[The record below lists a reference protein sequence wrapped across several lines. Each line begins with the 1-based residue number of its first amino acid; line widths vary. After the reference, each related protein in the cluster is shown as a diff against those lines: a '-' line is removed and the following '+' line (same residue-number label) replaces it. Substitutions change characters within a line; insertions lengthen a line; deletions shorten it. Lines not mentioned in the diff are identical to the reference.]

1 MTGRSKVLAGIG
13 IVAVVGA
20 GAFFALRGA
29 SGAGAEVRMEEVQ
42 RRDLV
47 STVTAS
53 GNLRARRQVDISSEV
68 SARVQE
74 LLVAEG
80 DEVEEGQ
87 VLLRLDP
94 TQIRA
99 ARQRAASSVSQ
110 ARAQASQTQANLT
123 RAEREYQR
131 ILGLWQ
137 RDTLLVSRQQVEQAE
152 ADYQVAQA
160 NLESAE
166 YGVEVAVA
174 SLEEQDDRLDNTVF
188 TAPISGRVTRLN
200 VEEGETVVVGT
211 MNNPGSLILSVADL
225 SVVEVVVQMDETDI
239 PRLSLGDSARV
250 SIDAFP
256 NREFTAK
263 VTEIANSAIQ
273 DPSTSAASGQQ
284 AAIDFEVVLTLD
296 PTDVELRPDLSATAD
311 IITDVRDDALSI
323 PIIALTVREDSTA
336 AGGAPDAT
344 DDEGEGG
351 GEVTDVE
358 GVFVVEA
365 GVVRFQPVEVG
376 ITGQDHFEVL
386 GGLQGGETVVA
397 GPYQTIRT
405 LTDGDPVQRVEGA
418 VQGVSGTNPTSGN

>member
-1 MTGRSKVLAGIG
+1 MSGRSKVLIGIG
-13 IVAVVGA
+13 VVAVIAA
-20 GAFFALRGA
+20 GATLTLRGG
-29 SGAGAEVRMEEVQ
+29 SGRGAEVRMEEVE

-80 DEVEEGQ
+80 DDVEEGQ

-99 ARQRAASSVSQ
+99 LRQRAASSVSQ
-110 ARAQASQTQANLT
+110 SRAQVSQARANLT
-123 RAEREYQR
+123 RARREYDR
-131 ILGLWQ
+131 ILGLWE

-152 ADYQVAQA
+152 ADFQVAQA

-166 YGVEVAVA
+166 YGVEVATA

-239 PRLSLGDSARV
+239 PRLSLGDSAVV

-256 NREFTAK
+256 DRDFTAR

-311 IITDVRDDALSI
+311 IITAVRDDAVAI

-336 AGGAPDAT
+336 VAG
-344 DDEGEGG
+344 DEE
-351 GEVTDVE
+351 EVTDVE
-358 GVFVVEA
+358 GVFVVA
-365 GVVRFQPVEVG
+365 GGTVRFQPVEVG
-376 ITGQDHFEVL
+376 ITGQEHFEVL
-386 GGLQGGETVVA
+386 TGVEPGDTVVA

-405 LTDGDPVQRVEGA
+405 LADGDPVQRVEGA
-418 VQGVSGTNPTSGN
+418 VQGVSGSDPTAGS

>member
-1 MTGRSKVLAGIG
+1 MSGRSKVFIGIG
-13 IVAVVGA
+13 VVAVIAVGA
-20 GAFFALRGA
+20 ILTLRGG
-29 SGAGAEVRMEEVQ
+29 SGRGAEVRMEQVE

-47 STVTAS
+47 ATVTAS

-80 DEVEEGQ
+80 DDVEEGQ

-99 ARQRAASSVSQ
+99 GRQRAASSVSQ
-110 ARAQASQTQANLT
+110 ARAQASQAQANLT
-123 RAEREYQR
+123 RAQREYER

-152 ADYQVAQA
+152 ADYEGARA
-160 NLESAE
+160 NLASAQ
-166 YGVEVAVA
+166 YGVEVATA

-239 PRLSLGDSARV
+239 PRLSLGDSAVV

-256 NREFTAK
+256 DREFTAR

-311 IITDVRDDALSI
+311 IVTATRDDAVSI
-323 PIIALTVREDSTA
+323 PIIALTVREDSASA
-336 AGGAPDAT
+336 AGGE
-344 DDEGEGG
+344 DE
-351 GEVTDVE
+351 VRDVE
-358 GVFVVEA
+358 GVFVVE
-365 GVVRFQPVEVG
+365 GGTVRFQPVVVG
-376 ITGQDHFEVL
+376 ITGQEHFEVVS
-386 GGLQGGETVVA
+386 GVEPGDTVVA

-405 LTDGDPVQRVEGA
+405 LADGDPVQRVEGA
-418 VQGVSGTNPTSGN
+418 VRGVSGTEPTSGN

>member
-1 MTGRSKVLAGIG
+1 MTRRSKILIGIG
-13 IVAVVGA
+13 VVAVAGVAAAVALGTGSGEGA
-20 GAFFALRGA
+20 Q
-29 SGAGAEVRMEEVQ
+29 VRMEEVA

-80 DEVEEGQ
+80 DDVVEGQ

-110 ARAQASQTQANLT
+110 ARAQAAQAQANLT
-123 RAEREYQR
+123 RAQREYER

-152 ADYQVAQA
+152 ADFQVAEA
-160 NLESAE
+160 NLQSAE
-166 YGVEVAVA
+166 YGVEVATA
-174 SLEEQDDRLDNTVF
+174 SLEEQEDRLDNTVF
-188 TAPISGRVTRLN
+188 TAPMAGRVTRLN

-211 MNNPGSLILSVADL
+211 MNNPGSLIISIADL

-239 PRLSLGDSARV
+239 PRLSLGDSAVV

-256 NREFTAK
+256 GEDFTAR

-296 PTDVELRPDLSATAD
+296 PTPVELRPDLSATAD
-311 IITDVRDDALSI
+311 IVTAERADALAI
-323 PIIALTVREDSTA
+323 PIIALTVREDTTA
-336 AGGAPDAT
+336 AGGGD
-344 DDEGEGG
+344 GEGG
-351 GEVTDVE
+351 SEEVRDVE

-365 GVVRFQPVEVG
+365 GTVRFAPVVVG
-376 ITGQDHFEVL
+376 ITGQEHFEVL
-386 GGLQGGETVVA
+386 EGLQAGDTVVA

-405 LTDGDPVQRVEGA
+405 LSEGDPVRRVEGA
-418 VQGVSGTNPTSGN
+418 VEGVSGGNPAAGT

>member
-1 MTGRSKVLAGIG
+1 MSGRSKVLIGIG
-13 IVAVVGA
+13 VVAVIGA
-20 GAFFALRGA
+20 AAVLTLRDGSGRGA
-29 SGAGAEVRMEEVQ
+29 QVRMEEVQ
-42 RRDLV
+42 RRNLV

-68 SARVQE
+68 SARVQD

-80 DEVEEGQ
+80 DDVVEGD
-87 VLLRLDP
+87 VLIRLDP

-110 ARAQASQTQANLT
+110 AQAQASQARANLT
-123 RAEREYQR
+123 RAEREYDR
-131 ILGLWQ
+131 IAGLWR

-160 NLESAE
+160 NLESAQ
-166 YGVEVAVA
+166 YGVEVATA
-174 SLEEQDDRLDNTVF
+174 SLEEADDRLDNTVF
-188 TAPISGRVTRLN
+188 TAPMSGRVTRLN

-239 PRLSLGDSARV
+239 PRLSLGDSAVV

-256 NREFTAK
+256 DQEFTAR

-311 IITDVRDDALSI
+311 IVTDTRTDALSI

-336 AGGAPDAT
+336 MNGDS
-344 DDEGEGG
+344 DEP
-351 GEVTDVE
+351 VDVE

-365 GVVRFQPVEVG
+365 GVVRFQAVDVG
-376 ITGQDHFEVL
+376 ITGQEHFEVL
-386 GGLQGGETVVA
+386 EGLDEGETVVA

-405 LTDGDPVQRVEGA
+405 LRDGDPVQRVEGA
-418 VQGVSGTNPTSGN
+418 VEGVSGTNPSSGT